1 MFNYYS
7 EYVVS
12 KGYDL
17 DFFVILPNLSRS
29 WKNFGLYGK
38 EHISITANISYHA
51 DSVTF
56 INRIPVTS
64 LFPKRHLAQ

>member
-38 EHISITANISYHA
+38 
-51 DSVTF
+51 
-56 INRIPVTS
+56 
-64 LFPKRHLAQ
+64 